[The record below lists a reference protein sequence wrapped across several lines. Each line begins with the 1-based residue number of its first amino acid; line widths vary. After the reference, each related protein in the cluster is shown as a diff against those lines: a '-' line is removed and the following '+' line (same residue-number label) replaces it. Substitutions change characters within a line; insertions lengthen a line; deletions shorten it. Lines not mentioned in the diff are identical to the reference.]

1 MPLYHLKVRLK
12 KYIMR
17 LEYKKKPTKF
27 WEYAIINT
35 NGNTTIP
42 NTLFPNNE

>member
-12 KYIMR
+12 KYIII
-17 LEYKKKPTKF
+17 LEYRKKPTKS
-27 WEYAIINT
+27 WEYEISNI

-42 NTLFPNNE
+42 NT